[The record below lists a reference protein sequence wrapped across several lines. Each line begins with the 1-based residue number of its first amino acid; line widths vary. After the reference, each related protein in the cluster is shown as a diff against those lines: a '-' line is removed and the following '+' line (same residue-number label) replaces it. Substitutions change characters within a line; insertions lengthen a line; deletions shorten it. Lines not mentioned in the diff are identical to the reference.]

1 MFHHYSL
8 RGFFGW
14 SFTEQI
20 TQIGHKPPLYYGGL
34 PWLLSG
40 DSSLS
45 YAPLLLVNGAALS
58 LLLWGCF
65 LLGRRIAGDRGGL
78 FALAVVAALP
88 AIAGRVV
95 LVGVETLHLAA
106 LVWVF
111 EFVSRVV
118 EEPPSWRPAIGLGS
132 ILGLALLI
140 KWTLAVAL
148 LLPSAVILWA
158 VLAAD
163 QRAQR
168 LRRLAVAGVLGLG
181 LFCLWLVPFA
191 EISSFTAAASG
202 EVSTLDHLGS
212 SPRFYLLRWTVSH
225 GLGLATLPAV
235 LLILFTWIRPTGVLP
250 SGARSRT
257 TLWLPM
263 LLIASVASVFLVH
276 WFIPHKEP
284 RYVLLA
290 MPGIGILLGAG
301 LAVGTQGRSR
311 IRFLAACLSL
321 ASLWAGSFFLPYLG
335 DEGLADHYADRP
347 LHHVIVRHD
356 YGLEQLILH
365 PTFADPRGAVV
376 SYSLGGER
384 WIELRDLLSWEFY
397 ARNKATV
404 ISRLPSMPTV
414 DADQASRSLDLA
426 SHFISNRRLAPP
438 EIEVLR
444 ERGFT
449 PIFEHSLPL
458 PSADAIQ
465 LWARD
470 RNRAPLAESLGRPR

>member
-34 PWLLSG
+34 PWLLAG

-58 LLLWGCF
+58 ILLWGCF
-65 LLGRRIAGDRGGL
+65 ILGRRLAGDRGGL

-111 EFVSRVV
+111 VFVSHLV
-118 EEPPSWRPAIGLGS
+118 EEPPSWRPAIGLGAV
-132 ILGLALLI
+132 LGLALLI

-148 LLPSAVILWA
+148 LLPSAVILWG

-191 EISSFTAAASG
+191 EISSFTAAAAG
-202 EVSTLDHLGS
+202 EVSTVAHLGS
-212 SPRFYLLRWTVSH
+212 SPRFYLLRWAVSH
-225 GLGLATLPAV
+225 GLGIATIPAV
-235 LLILFTWIRPTGVLP
+235 LLISFTWFGPTGVLL
-250 SGARSRT
+250 SGTRSRAIP
-257 TLWLPM
+257 WLPM
-263 LLIASVASVFLVH
+263 LLIASVVSVFLVH

-301 LAVGTQGRSR
+301 LALGTQGRSPR
-311 IRFLAACLSL
+311 WFLAACLSV
-321 ASLWAGSFFLPYLG
+321 ACLWAGSFFLPYLG
-335 DEGLADHYADRP
+335 DEALPDDYADRH

-365 PTFADPRGAVV
+365 PTFADPRGAVI
-376 SYSLGGER
+376 SYSLAGER

-426 SHFISNRRLAPP
+426 SHFITNRPLTPP
-438 EIEVLR
+438 EIDVLR